1 LRWISRHPNRYSR
14 WHITHAQKGID
25 SQRTFCYISNL
36 GVCQRENAGDE
47 CLASFLSFLVQF
59 YHDARFLSMKL
70 AKNGAFH
77 GFNCFF
83 PGGIP
88 VRDRRASRVRGRGR
102 RLSESK

>member
-1 LRWISRHPNRYSR
+1 
-14 WHITHAQKGID
+14 
-25 SQRTFCYISNL
+25 
-36 GVCQRENAGDE
+36 
-47 CLASFLSFLVQF
+47 VQF